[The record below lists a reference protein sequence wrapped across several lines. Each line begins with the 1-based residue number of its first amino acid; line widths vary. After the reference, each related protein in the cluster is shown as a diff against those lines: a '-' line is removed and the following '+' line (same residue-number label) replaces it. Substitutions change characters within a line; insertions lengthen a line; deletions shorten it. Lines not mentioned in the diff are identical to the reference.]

1 MARIFVPAAL
11 RSLTGGNSE
20 VVVAGATVRE
30 AIDQLDAAYPGTKA
44 LLCKDDHLR
53 PGLMVAVDSSVA
65 SSGLRHP
72 LTPNSEVHFL
82 PAIGGG

>member
-1 MARIFVPAAL
+1 MARIFIPPTL
-11 RSLTGGNSE
+11 RPLTGGLTE
-20 VVVAGATVRE
+20 VAVTGATVRE
-30 AIDQLDAAYPGTKA
+30 AIDQLEAAYPGTKA
-44 LLCKDDHLR
+44 QLCKDDHLR

-72 LTPNSEVHFL
+72 LLPDSEVHFL

>member
-1 MARIFVPAAL
+1 MARIFIPPAL
-11 RSLTGGNSE
+11 RPLTDGRTE
-20 VVVAGATVRE
+20 VKVTAATVRE
-30 AIDQLDAAYPGTKA
+30 AIDQLEAAYPGTKA
-44 LLCKDDHLR
+44 QLCKDGHLR

-72 LTPNSEVHFL
+72 LKPDSEVHFL